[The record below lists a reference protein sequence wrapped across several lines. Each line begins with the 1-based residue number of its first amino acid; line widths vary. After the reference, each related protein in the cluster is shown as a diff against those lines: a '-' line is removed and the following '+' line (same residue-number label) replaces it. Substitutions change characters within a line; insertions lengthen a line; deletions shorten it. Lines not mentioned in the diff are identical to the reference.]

1 MASASDNRS
10 GSRPRIMG
18 GMFGFP
24 ETLDGAGHSTL
35 PFPMDNAASLA
46 NGRCALL
53 VLIGL
58 LKPRRVWLPAYL
70 CPSII
75 AAVERSG
82 VPIRYFATDYDLQVV
97 PGALSDAGPGDLVD
111 IIDYFGFPADRA
123 LMQQVRDA
131 GAWLLEDACQGM
143 LTRGVGRTADFMLFT
158 PRKFVGI
165 PDAGILISNRD
176 DVDLRH
182 VNLEPPPPHW
192 WMLTFSAAILRREFD
207 LYGGDKLWFTQ
218 YQALEE
224 DMPLGPFAMSDMSR
238 MLLTSAFDYA
248 DISRKRIDNY
258 AILAEA
264 LADLAL
270 YPNRSDDVV
279 PLGFPVRL
287 ANRDEVRSVLYAHDI
302 YPPVHWPFP
311 GILPDEFTESYRLQR
326 NIMMLPCDQRCGPD
340 DMRRMIDLIRP
351 IAVPA
356 PR

>member
-1 MASASDNRS
+1 MSVSDDRPES
-10 GSRPRIMG
+10 SPRIMG

-24 ETLDGAGHSTL
+24 ERLDCGANNRL
-35 PFPMDNAASLA
+35 PFPITNAASLA

-53 VLIGL
+53 VLIEL

-82 VPIRYFATDYDLQVV
+82 VPISYFATDYNLQVV
-97 PGALSDAGPGDLVD
+97 PGALSDVGVGDLVD

-123 LMQQVRDA
+123 LMKQVREA

-143 LTRGVGRTADFMLFT
+143 LTRGIGSTADFLLFT

-165 PDAGILISNRD
+165 PDAGILISNRE
-176 DVDLRH
+176 DVDLRC
-182 VNLEPPPPHW
+182 VRLEPPPTHW
-192 WMLTFSAAILRREFD
+192 WMLTFSAAVLRRDFD
-207 LYGGDKLWFTQ
+207 LYGGDRLWFKQ

-224 DMPLGPFAMSDMSR
+224 DMPLGPYAMSDMSR

-248 DISRKRIDNY
+248 DISRKRVENY
-258 AILAEA
+258 RSLATE
-264 LADLAL
+264 LPELAL
-270 YPNRSDDVV
+270 HPNLPDEVV

-287 ANRDEVRSVLYAHDI
+287 ANRDDVRNVLYASDI

-311 GILPDEFTESYRLQR
+311 GILPAEFTESYRLQR
-326 NIMMLPCDQRCGPD
+326 NIMMLPCDQRCGAE
-340 DMRRMIDLIRP
+340 DMHRMIELVRP
-351 IAVPA
+351 IAIPA
-356 PR
+356 PQ